1 MSYLS
6 AHLYDFI
13 AFLFFF
19 SATVIY
25 HVFYIRTVKNLPTHI
40 FKGKINIIRRS
51 WVENMLRNGNAIT
64 AVQSLRNINMAASF
78 LASSSI
84 VFVGGIL
91 YMVISI
97 ERTSAIFTGAQTIT
111 PQDYLLFFKFL
122 CLIIMFLTSLVNFS
136 LCIRLLNYLA
146 ILVGSSTQVIEE
158 TVGESAVDYITRL
171 FSRAGSHYTFGM
183 RGFYYSIP
191 LIFWFLST
199 TLFLVVTLLIL
210 ILTLRLD
217 FGK

>member
-6 AHLYDFI
+6 EHLYDLI
-13 AFLFFF
+13 VFLFFF
-19 SATVIY
+19 SATFIY
-25 HVFYIRTVKNLPTHI
+25 HVFYTRTVKNLPTHI

-51 WVENMLRNGNAIT
+51 WVENMLREGYAIT

-91 YMVISI
+91 YMVVSI
-97 ERTSAIFTGAQTIT
+97 ERTSAIFTGVQTIT
-111 PQDYLLFFKFL
+111 SQDYLLFFKFL

-146 ILVGSSTQVIEE
+146 ILVGSSSKVIEE

-171 FSRAGSHYTFGM
+171 FSKAGIHYTFGM

>member
-1 MSYLS
+1 MKFILV
-6 AHLYDFI
+6 HPYDFTV
-13 AFLFFF
+13 FLIFLCC
-19 SATVIY
+19 SLLY
-25 HVFYIRTVKNLPTHI
+25 HIFYYRTVKNLPGHI

-51 WVENMLRNGNAIT
+51 WVQNMLKEGNTIT

-84 VFVGGIL
+84 VFVGGMI
-91 YMVISI
+91 YMVLSI
-97 ERTSAIFTGAQTIT
+97 DKTSAIITGIETHHI
-111 PQDYLLFFKFL
+111 QDYLLFLKIL
-122 CLIIMFLTSLVNFS
+122 SLIIMFLTSLLNFS

-146 ILVGSSTQVIEE
+146 ILIGSSPQVIEE

-171 FSRAGSHYTFGM
+171 FSKAGVHYTFGI

-191 LIFWFLST
+191 VIFWFLSP
-199 TLFLVVTLLIL
+199 TLFLVLTLLIL
-210 ILTLRLD
+210 FLTLRLD